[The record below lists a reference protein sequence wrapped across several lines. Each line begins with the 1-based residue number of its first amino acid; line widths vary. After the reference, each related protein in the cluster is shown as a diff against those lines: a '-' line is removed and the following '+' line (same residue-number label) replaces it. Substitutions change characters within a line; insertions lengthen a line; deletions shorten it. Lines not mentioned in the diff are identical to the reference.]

1 MKRPALRR
9 FFPIGR
15 VALYVGCG
23 FISAFILVSSYE
35 SIYNRALPF
44 VHTLAKVNLSTLSAS
59 YDLPAAAALK
69 PSVYGQFGK
78 PSTLTIPNRQSSL
91 RLSIVAPISE
101 NGTWLARA
109 STMHLLIPTPPL
121 NGNISTAILYCRA
134 SFRTVSAG
142 ALPVVGSNLFI
153 DTDQNWRYVYKVT
166 LAKTFADSY
175 PYTPI
180 NDGAKGKLIVFCNDA
195 AHQANDIIEADIIS
209 VQGTTQ

>member
-1 MKRPALRR
+1 MTKPALRR
-9 FFPIGR
+9 FLPVGR
-15 VALYVGCG
+15 LVLYLACG
-23 FISAFILVSSYE
+23 LVSVFILASSYE

-44 VHTLAKVNLSTLSAS
+44 VHTLAKVDLDTLSSS
-59 YDLPAAAALK
+59 YDLPSAAVLK

-78 PSTLTIPNRQSSL
+78 PTTLTIPNRQSSL

-101 NGTWLARA
+101 SGAWLARA

-121 NGNISTAILYCRA
+121 NGNISTVILYCRA

-142 ALPVVGSNLFI
+142 ALPTVGSNLFM

-175 PYTPI
+175 PYAPT
-180 NDGAKGKLIVFCNDA
+180 NDGAKGKLIIFCNDS